1 MHNKLFVEIPKEKK
15 GKSENEKIKQNKQTN
30 NLICNMLELKDF
42 IGKVENFRGLK
53 ASEQIDYFAYYFS
66 IVKNTDYFV
75 PTQISEAF
83 SLLRLT
89 PYSNIPN
96 YLSYNTNKKIKGK
109 KVKFIKT
116 KRGYQLEGN
125 YELDLR
131 SKIKLEEEIPFIN
144 YKIDTTSLTWKP
156 SDIPFTNSKIR
167 KNAEF
172 FATLYYL
179 FYHLENSI
187 RKFLLQRLTSI
198 LGGAWESE
206 IISKVDLA
214 KAFAIRKEVNLSEML
229 PERGDNILYYCMW
242 DDYAKIISIYPSIF
256 KIVKEKDEILAHLN
270 SLGKIRNAIAHN
282 AVTIPK
288 EYQDE
293 LTLFLAKYIKI
304 LRNNE

>member
-1 MHNKLFVEIPKEKK
+1 
-15 GKSENEKIKQNKQTN
+15 
-30 NLICNMLELKDF
+30 MLELKDF
-42 IGKVENFRGLK
+42 IGKVDNFRGIK

-66 IVKNTDYFV
+66 IFKNTDYFV

-83 SLLRLT
+83 SYLRLT
-89 PYSNIPN
+89 PYSNIPK
-96 YLSYNTNKKIKGK
+96 YLSDNANKKIKGK
-109 KVKFIKT
+109 NLKFIKT
-116 KRGYQLEGN
+116 KSGYQLEGN
-125 YELDLR
+125 YELELR

-187 RKFLLQRLTSI
+187 RKFLIQRLTSL
-198 LGGAWESE
+198 LGGTWESE
-206 IISKVDLA
+206 IISKVDLV
-214 KAFAIRKEVNLSEML
+214 KACAIRKEVNLSEML

-242 DDYAKIISIYPSIF
+242 DDYAKIMSTYPSIF
-256 KIVKEKDEILAHLN
+256 KIVKEKDEVLAHLN

-293 LTLFLAKYIKI
+293 LTIFLTKYIKI
-304 LRNNE
+304 LKNNE